1 MRSPRPPPAELAPS
15 RGLSRGT
22 LALLLALLGLLA
34 AAMSLS
40 WYVWRELDDVAIGAH
55 GRIALAL
62 GSGAAVALGGGL
74 MWLVYYSNRCGYD
87 D

>member
-1 MRSPRPPPAELAPS
+1 MRSPHPPSAEPAPS

-40 WYVWRELDDVAIGAH
+40 WYVWRELDDVAIGAEPTPTR
-55 GRIALAL
+55 GRREGPRATAAPFALSEA
-62 GSGAAVALGGGL
+62 G
-74 MWLVYYSNRCGYD
+74 
-87 D
+87 